1 MWSCLSTEVRARA
14 RASQRWWRRGGEIR
28 VRVAAAVFGTRLT
41 RPPAPYALRARPH
54 SWEVD
59 PVLPER
65 DEDEDELHW
74 ARRQNFTKDKDSN
87 VVAPLG
93 EIMGALCTYLDR
105 RFGLTAAQATA
116 ILAKAPSPG
125 PT

>member
-1 MWSCLSTEVRARA
+1 VKGG
-14 RASQRWWRRGGEIR
+14 GGEGGGWI
-28 VRVAAAVFGTRLT
+28 VSAAAVVKRT
-41 RPPAPYALRARPH
+41 
-54 SWEVD
+54 
-59 PVLPER
+59 R

-74 ARRQNFTKDKDSN
+74 ARHQNFTKDKDSN

-105 RFGLTAAQATA
+105 RFGLAAAQATA
-116 ILAKAPSPG
+116 ILANPLKSPSPG